1 MDKDKVI
8 DYVMNSPANTNRAV
22 LEGML
27 DGIAQ
32 GGGGAEPLIVTA
44 TKDDNEVWTLDKTYN
59 EIKTAVES
67 GRVCVVKGQIT
78 VGNTYI
84 FTTYVSY
91 VYSEESEYF
100 VLVFDLG
107 NQIINLPTSFCAD
120 SADGYPI
127 VD

>member
-1 MDKDKVI
+1 MAQTDILEYLRKT
-8 DYVMNSPANTNRAV
+8 PHNTNVNVVKTMLNA
-22 LEGML
+22 EG
-27 DGIAQ
+27 D
-32 GGGGAEPLIVTA
+32 GGAEPLIVTA

-67 GRVCVVKGQIT
+67 GQVCVVKGQIT